1 MNRREKLIV
10 SAMSDVNNPTEA
22 RVLDTTV
29 KIVLADMGKQFCE
42 FWRHKGPGVLF
53 LNPSDSEPSFYKT
66 LDELEDARE
75 TCDRNNDHDLSESF
89 LRIQKA
95 AEKIK
100 PDEKAAYVILDD
112 EGMRYLEIDYNK
124 VQDGDS

>member
-29 KIVLADMGKQFCE
+29 KIVLADMGKQFYE
-42 FWRHKGPGVLF
+42 FWKHKGPGVLF
-53 LNPSDSEPSFYKT
+53 LNPSDKEHSFYKT
-66 LDELEDARE
+66 LDELEEARE
-75 TCDRNNDHDLSESF
+75 TCDTNNDHDLSESF

-124 VQDGDS
+124 VADGHT

>member
-1 MNRREKLIV
+1 MNRREKLII

-29 KIVLADMGKQFCE
+29 KIVLADLGKQFAE
-42 FWRHKGPGVLF
+42 FWRHRGPGVMF
-53 LNPSDSEPSFYKT
+53 LNPSETEKSFYKT
-66 LDELEDARE
+66 LDELEEARE

-100 PDEKAAYVILDD
+100 PHEKAAYVILDD

-124 VQDGDS
+124 VQDGHS

>member
-1 MNRREKLIV
+1 M
-10 SAMSDVNNPTEA
+10 
-22 RVLDTTV
+22 
-29 KIVLADMGKQFCE
+29 
-42 FWRHKGPGVLF
+42 
-53 LNPSDSEPSFYKT
+53 
-66 LDELEDARE
+66 
-75 TCDRNNDHDLSESF
+75 NNDHDLSESF